1 MLWYGRYK
9 NFSLNNTSYKSMT
22 FYKLSFSLV
31 LPYKFNFFI
40 ILNTKLN
47 TKILFFYNILYFI
60 KIPLFYNINSLNF
73 DQNTSVIVINYIY
86 INSFSRLYIN
96 SLFHMFN
103 LFFTPFINKIKF
115 KGKGYY
121 IYRNYRNTITPQ
133 FGHSHRYYLYAYFI
147 NVRFLTKTKVL
158 MFGVNKKDL
167 LKLSLILKKFR
178 PINIFTG
185 RGVRFSKQLI
195 YKKAGKVSSYR

>member
-167 LKLSLILKKFR
+167 LELSLILKKFR